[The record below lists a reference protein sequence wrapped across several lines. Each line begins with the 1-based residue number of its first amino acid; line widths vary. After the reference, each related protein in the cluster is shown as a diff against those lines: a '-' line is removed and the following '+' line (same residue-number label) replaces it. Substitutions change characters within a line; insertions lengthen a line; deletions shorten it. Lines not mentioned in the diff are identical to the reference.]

1 MEYDVFISHASEDKG
16 SFVAALANILQ
27 RMGVKVWYD
36 KFTLRPGDSLSGSID
51 YGLSNS
57 SFGIVVLS
65 KGFMS
70 KGWTEYELRGLI
82 AKEIG
87 KKKVILTIW
96 HNVSKDEVLKFSP
109 PLADKFA
116 LDTSKL
122 STSEIALQLAE
133 VIRPDIFQAILRRK
147 MELKTR
153 SNAKL
158 VKTHV
163 SEIFLGPIRHETL
176 PETLLIRIKI
186 FQTILRDVFPV
197 TLDEIIDKFRRETN
211 PLNEVLIW
219 ERITATYLDATKDQ
233 ILSLDQRKEIS
244 KFLLLRSMGPL
255 YDEVEHSFNYLTAG
269 KRKQLEENFF
279 KNVVPSMKHIQS
291 DTANYNDVKK

>member
-1 MEYDVFISHASEDKG
+1 MKYDVFISHASEDKG
-16 SFVAALANILQ
+16 SFVAPLANIL
-27 RMGVKVWYD
+27 REMGVKVWYD
-36 KFTLRPGDSLSGSID
+36 EFTLRPGDSLSRSID
-51 YGLSNS
+51 YGLSS
-57 SFGIVVLS
+57 SRFGIVVLS

-70 KGWTEYELRGLI
+70 KGWPEYELRGLI
-82 AKEIG
+82 TKEIG
-87 KKKVILTIW
+87 KKKVILPIW

-109 PLADKFA
+109 PLVDKFA

-133 VIRPDIFQAILRRK
+133 VIRPDIFQAILRRR
-147 MELKTR
+147 MELKIR
-153 SNAKL
+153 ANAKL
-158 VKTHV
+158 VKTKV
-163 SEIFLGPIRHETL
+163 SEIFLGPIRHEAL

-186 FQTILRDVFPV
+186 FLTILRDVFPF
-197 TLDEIIDKFRRETN
+197 TLDEIIDKIRRETD

-244 KFLLLRSMGPL
+244 RFLLRISMGPL
-255 YDEVEHSFNYLTAG
+255 YDEDDHSFNYLTAG

-291 DTANYNDVKK
+291 DTD